1 MVFDCKRLH
10 DYLYLHWEV
19 IVERDL
25 KPFETIIHQPPLHLK
40 KMILRMKPYVL
51 NLKYILGSHL
61 FLVDALSRA

>member
-19 IVERDL
+19 IVERDH
-25 KPFETIIHQPPLHLK
+25 KPFETIIHQPPLHLQ

-51 NLKYILGSHL
+51 NVKYKLGSHL